1 MLFNSLQY
9 LVFFPIVV
17 ALYFI
22 TPRNRR
28 WMLLL
33 AASYYFYMCWKV
45 EYVLLI
51 VASTL
56 VDYFAGMRMGAEPD
70 KPSRRKYLILS
81 IFTNLGLLFA
91 FKYFNFANESLRYVF
106 DQFNIFYGIPHFDVL
121 LPVGISFYT
130 FQTLS
135 YSISVYRGVHPP
147 ERHLGIFALYV
158 SFFPQLVAGP
168 IERSHNLLPQFYQN
182 HEFEYRRVTDGLK
195 LIMWGLF
202 KKVVIA
208 DRVAAVANTVFNS
221 PHEHTGPQLLVGT
234 IFFAFQIYCDF
245 SGYSD
250 IAIGSAQVMGFR
262 LMKNFDRPYYAKSI
276 SEFWQRWHI
285 SLSTWFRDYLYI
297 SLGGNRVG
305 KTRWYF
311 NLFITFL
318 ISGMWH
324 GANWTFLIWGGLNGL
339 YLIIETFIDRPRRA
353 VMRMLKLGPTSWG
366 YKIPAVAVTFALT
379 CFAWIFFRANTV
391 ADAFYIAGHVTDGLG
406 GFLRSI
412 ATLDMP
418 ALNVELRGLGLSQR
432 ELVIAVLSIAFM
444 EGVHF
449 LQRNHNMRSM
459 LSNRPVWLRWAVY
472 YALIAG
478 IVLLGAFNQSQQ
490 FIYFQF

>member
-9 LVFFPIVV
+9 LVFFPVV
-17 ALYFI
+17 VTLYFL
-22 TPRNRR
+22 TPQRRR

-56 VDYFAGMRMGAEPD
+56 VDYWAGLRMGAETE
-70 KPSRRKYLILS
+70 KPRRRKFLLMS

-91 FKYFNFANESLRYVF
+91 FKYFNFASDSLRQVF
-106 DQFNIFYGIPHFDVL
+106 EQFNIFYGIPHFDVL

-168 IERSHNLLPQFYQN
+168 IERSHNLLPQFYLN

-195 LIMWGLF
+195 LILWGLF

-208 DRVAAVANTVFNS
+208 DRVAAVVNSVYNS
-221 PHEHTGPQLLVGT
+221 PHDHTGPQLLIGT
-234 IFFAFQIYCDF
+234 VFFAFQIYCDF

-276 SEFWQRWHI
+276 SEFWKRWHI

-305 KTRWYF
+305 KLRWYF
-311 NLFITFL
+311 NLFMTFL
-318 ISGMWH
+318 ISGLWH
-324 GANWTFLIWGGLNGL
+324 GANWTFLIWGGLNGV
-339 YLIIETFIDRPRRA
+339 YLILEILFDRPRRA
-353 VMRMLKLGPTSWG
+353 VMRLLRLRPTSWG
-366 YKIPAVAVTFALT
+366 YKIPAVAFTFGLT
-379 CFAWIFFRANTV
+379 CFAWIFFRANSV
-391 ADAFYIAGHVTDGLG
+391 SDAFYVAGHVTDGLG
-406 GFLRSI
+406 GFLHAI
-412 ATLDMP
+412 ATLDLS
-418 ALNVELRGLGLSQR
+418 ALNVEFRGLGLSQR
-432 ELVIAVLSIAFM
+432 EMTIAVLAIAFM
-444 EGVHF
+444 ESVHF
-449 LQRNHNMRSM
+449 LQRKHSMRSM
-459 LSNRPVWLRWAVY
+459 LSTRPVWLRWAVY
-472 YALIAG
+472 YALFAG